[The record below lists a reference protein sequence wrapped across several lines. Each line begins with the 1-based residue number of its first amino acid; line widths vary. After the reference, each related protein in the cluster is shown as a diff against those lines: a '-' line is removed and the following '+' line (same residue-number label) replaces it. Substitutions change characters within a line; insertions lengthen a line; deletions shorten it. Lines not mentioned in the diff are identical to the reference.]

1 MAPKKFR
8 NLGLAKINFLRPE
21 SVDDGDG
28 NWLVSYADMMTLLFG
43 FFVLL
48 TIFSTPD
55 SYKFEKLK
63 QYTAKSMGGS
73 YVVPFNELSN
83 ELKEVLN
90 EMSISNS
97 IRIENLT
104 EGLILTASTTRFFSS
119 ASAKLYVEAEEILKQ
134 LANILKKKAVGFK
147 IVVEGHTDDVP
158 ISTTKYASNWELSLL
173 RASEVVRLF
182 ESHGIPHEA
191 LRPIGMSD
199 IEPLIP
205 IENLSGKEL
214 YRARE
219 KNRRIVIKIIKT
231 LVK

>member
-8 NLGLAKINFLRPE
+8 NLGLAKINFSRPE